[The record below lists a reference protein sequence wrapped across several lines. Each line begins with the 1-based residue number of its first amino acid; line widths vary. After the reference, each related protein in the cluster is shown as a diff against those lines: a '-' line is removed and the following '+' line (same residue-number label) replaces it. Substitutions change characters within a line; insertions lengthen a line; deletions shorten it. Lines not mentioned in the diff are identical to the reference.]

1 MEWAGTITD
10 FNEKDIA
17 KLDISRVSGY
27 SWMVYQLL
35 MRCVPHGNLFT
46 YGDLASIFGSRGVL
60 EQLARPWRKPLADIG
75 TVS

>member
-17 KLDISRVSGY
+17 KLDISRVSSY

-35 MRCVPHGNLFT
+35 MRYVPHGNLIT
-46 YGDLASIFGSRGVL
+46 
-60 EQLARPWRKPLADIG
+60 
-75 TVS
+75 